1 MVVKFFANKKGGS
14 AKAVNYL
21 LNHREQEGT
30 ARVLQGDPELTRQII
45 NNIKFKQKTTVGC
58 LSFEEQN
65 ISEEMKH
72 QLIEDFERM
81 LIPGLDKSRYNI
93 LWVEH
98 TDKGRLELNFVIPKI
113 DLESQKSLN
122 PYYHKADLPRVEKWQ
137 DLQNLKYEFSN
148 PKDPSKARTVE
159 INSHIKKFNNDYEQL
174 DKLLHNL
181 AEQGELQNREQ
192 LIELLKNSGIEVT
205 RTGKDYLSI
214 KLPDSKK
221 ARKFKG
227 GIYHEQFTS
236 IREIETISEKAEHR
250 VREYYNRDTREEQQ
264 RLVRE
269 LESYTQTKER
279 EYRKKYPTV
288 RERTQNKNREIE
300 REFNRDTQ
308 EQTPK
313 YRGNDKRETGAR
325 EQSQSNINGSSNI
338 HNNSSIDNRG
348 SNVNI
353 EQAVQQGRLNNLSYN
368 KEVENDST
376 RTSINAR
383 TPTREST
390 KYRDYRETRKAR
402 TELYKSITE
411 TAESLREQS
420 ISNSR
425 ELHPTHRNTTRDI
438 QQRIRIIENEHKQVI
453 QQSESHLQQ
462 AGDIEH
468 KSNGLTKLRQF
479 GRKLT
484 SYIETARS
492 YIKDRYNDLKQR
504 YDKNFVY
511 KQEDLEKTFSVY
523 DLRKDVL
530 KKELSFND
538 INKVQ
543 KQFDISA
550 DRDIKQEQQAEQ
562 ERQRSR
568 SYSRGY
574 SL

>member
-45 NNIKFKQKTTVGC
+45 NDIKFKQKTTVGC
-58 LSFEEQN
+58 LSFEEKN
-65 ISEEMKH
+65 ISEEMKY
-72 QLIEDFERM
+72 QLMQDFEKH
-81 LIPGLDKSRYNI
+81 LLPGMQDRYNI

-122 PYYHKADLPRVEKWQ
+122 PYYHKADLPRIEKWQ
-137 DLQNLKYEFSN
+137 DLQNLTHDFTS
-148 PKDPSKARTVE
+148 PKDPIKARTLQT
-159 INSHIKKFNNDYEQL
+159 NSKEVGLSKDYEQL

-181 AEQGELQNREQ
+181 TEQGQINNREQ
-192 LIELLKNSGIEVT
+192 LIELLKSNSIEVT

-214 KLPDSKK
+214 KLPESKK
-221 ARKFKG
+221 AKKFKG
-227 GIYHEQFTS
+227 SIYDEQFTS
-236 IREIETISEKAEHR
+236 TREIETISEKAEQR
-250 VREYYNRDTREEQQ
+250 VREYNNRDTRAEQQ
-264 RLVRE
+264 KLARQLEIYTRQKEQKYRE
-269 LESYTQTKER
+269 L
-279 EYRKKYPTV
+279 YPTV

-368 KEVENDST
+368 KEAINDST
-376 RTSINAR
+376 RTTTDER

-511 KQEDLEKTFSVY
+511 KQEDLEKTFSAY

-550 DRDIKQEQQAEQ
+550 SRDIKQEQQAEQ